1 MQWYERR
8 GHRPVCRTLS
18 TSLVPLVPLVALVPL
33 VPLVALVPLVPL
45 VPLVATMRVLVLICS
60 LVALSCGRPQVF
72 REDTSVMRDNQAVP
86 SDSFGPPRQ
95 IFRRDS
101 VEDQAIAAS

>member
-1 MQWYERR
+1 M
-8 GHRPVCRTLS
+8 GPVCRTMG
-18 TSLVPLVPLVALVPL
+18 TSLVPLVPLVALV
-33 VPLVALVPLVPL
+33 AL

-101 VEDQAIAAS
+101 VEDQAIAASDAYGPPPVSQSFL